1 MRAGQLLIDALR
13 GPAYINPERDEMTL
27 LADAVE
33 EADGSFRDLIESECL
48 WCENEG
54 ATVEGDGWWDTHV
67 SHDGAGGEVQMKPT
81 GLLAQALS
89 YLDRRGLLI
98 RKEGEPHMVRFVD
111 AA

>member
-1 MRAGQLLIDALR
+1 MRPNLLAALR

-33 EADGSFRDLIESECL
+33 EADGSFRDLIESECVL
-48 WCENEG
+48 
-54 ATVEGDGWWDTHV
+54 VQEGDGDNVEQEWWDTTLMESGIGNHIEMPPAY
-67 SHDGAGGEVQMKPT
+67 SPSVQR
-81 GLLAQALS
+81 ALS